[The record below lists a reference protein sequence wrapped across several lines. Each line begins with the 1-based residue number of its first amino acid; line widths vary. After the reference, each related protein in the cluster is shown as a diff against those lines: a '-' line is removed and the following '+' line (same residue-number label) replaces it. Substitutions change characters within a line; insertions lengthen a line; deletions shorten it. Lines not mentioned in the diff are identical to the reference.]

1 MYAFAS
7 LDKAFHAFEPLLK
20 KMDSKSLNLTSSLK
34 KKMRTR
40 LEITEQNLKARP
52 ESQQTIHVV
61 P

>member
-7 LDKAFHAFEPLLK
+7 LDKAFHAFEPLSK
-20 KMDSKSLNLTSSLK
+20 KWIQKVEILFFVKNK
-34 KKMRTR
+34 KLRTR

-52 ESQQTIHVV
+52 ESQQTVHVV